1 MPNLWI
7 EIDLDAV
14 KHNYR
19 QIISKLAPG
28 VTLMAVV
35 KADAY
40 GLGAVP
46 VAQALEEEG
55 CRAFAVT
62 RVEEALLLREHGIEG
77 EILVLGPSSPE
88 EWPQALAQRINLT
101 VSRLEWIAEINEV
114 ARQLEIKAGIH
125 LKLETG
131 LGRTGFTREML
142 PALCEALKAA
152 PYLDLRGVYTH
163 LARGA
168 QRDKTYT
175 RKQHEKFVQYINIL
189 EENGINIPCRHI
201 CNSAGLLD
209 FPEYHYELVRSGT
222 LLCGHFPS
230 PAFSGTIDLKD
241 PWTVKAKI
249 VHLQR
254 VPKGTFVGYQSL
266 YKCKKET
273 TLAVIDV
280 GYADGFGVAPKLVP
294 QGFVDL
300 IKIII
305 KNIAALFG
313 FQLGREK
320 VLFKGKP
327 VKVAGKI
334 GMQLTVIDMGNL
346 ECHPGEEVFLP
357 LRRTLANSRIPRLYK
372 KNGVICAKRVIREGI
387 LPINQE

>member
-1 MPNLWI
+1 MPDLWI

-19 QIISKLAPG
+19 QIKSKLCAESS
-28 VTLMAVV
+28 LMAVV
-35 KADAY
+35 KADGY

-55 CRAFAVT
+55 CCAFAVT

-77 EILVLGPSSPE
+77 EILVLGPSDPE
-88 EWPQALAQRINLT
+88 EWPQALAKKIDLT
-101 VSRLEWIAEINEV
+101 VSRLERIAALNDTARELEV
-114 ARQLEIKAGIH
+114 KAGIH

-131 LGRTGFTREML
+131 MGRTGFTREML
-142 PALCEALKAA
+142 PALAQSLKESS
-152 PYLDLRGVYTH
+152 YLNLRGVYTH

-168 QRDKTYT
+168 QRDKVYTY
-175 RKQHEKFVQYINIL
+175 RQHQRFIEYISIL
-189 EENGINIPCRHI
+189 EENGINIPRRHI

-230 PAFSGTIDLKD
+230 PAFFGKLDLKD

-254 VPKGTFVGYQSL
+254 VPKGTFVGYQSV
-266 YKCKKET
+266 YKCKKDT
-273 TLAVIDV
+273 TLAVIGV
-280 GYADGFGVAPKLVP
+280 GHADGFGLEPKFVP
-294 QGFVDL
+294 QGLLDL

-313 FQLGREK
+313 LQLGRDK
-320 VLFKGKP
+320 LLFKDKQ
-327 VKVAGKI
+327 VRIAGKI
-334 GMQLTVIDMGNL
+334 GMQLTVIDMGDI
-346 ECHPGEEVFLP
+346 ECQLGDEIVVP
-357 LRRTLANSRIPRLYK
+357 LRRTLANPRIPRIYK
-372 KNGVICAKRVIREGI
+372 KNGVICTKRVIKEGI
-387 LPINQE
+387 LSINQE

>member
-1 MPNLWI
+1 MSDLWI

-19 QIISKLAPG
+19 QIISKLGAQSS
-28 VTLMAVV
+28 LMAVV

-55 CRAFAVT
+55 CAAFAVT

-77 EILVLGPSSPE
+77 EILVLGPSGPK
-88 EWPQALAQRINLT
+88 EWPQALAKRIDLT
-101 VSRLEWIAEINEV
+101 VSRLEWIAALNET
-114 ARQLEIKAGIH
+114 ARELEVKAGIH

-131 LGRTGFTREML
+131 MGRTGFSGEML
-142 PALCEALKAA
+142 PALAQSLKES
-152 PYLDLRGVYTH
+152 PHLDLRGVYTH

-168 QRDKTYT
+168 QRDKVYTY
-175 RKQHEKFVQYINIL
+175 KQHQRFIEYINIL
-189 EENGINIPCRHI
+189 EENGISIPRRHI

-230 PAFSGTIDLKD
+230 PPFFGRLDLKD
-241 PWTVKAKI
+241 PWTAKAKI

-254 VPKGTFVGYQSL
+254 VPKGTFVGYQSI
-266 YKCKKET
+266 YKCKKNT
-273 TLAVIDV
+273 TLAVIGV
-280 GYADGFGVAPKLVP
+280 GYADGFGLEPKFVP
-294 QGFVDL
+294 QGLLDL

-305 KNIAALFG
+305 KNLAALFG
-313 FQLGREK
+313 LQLGQDK
-320 VLFKGKP
+320 VLFKGKQ
-327 VKVAGKI
+327 VRVAGKI
-334 GMQLTVIDMGNL
+334 GMQLTVIDMGDM
-346 ECHPGEEVFLP
+346 ECQLGDEIVVP
-357 LRRTLANSRIPRLYK
+357 LRRTLANPRIPRIYK
-372 KNGVICAKRVIREGI
+372 KNGVICTKRVIEEGI
-387 LPINQE
+387 LSINQE